1 MGGWGVPKSGRG
13 IYMLDTWNPGKFEH
27 PKDLDHPHEVKDNL
41 APSKVHYTCPT
52 WSWGVAG
59 WLLPEC
65 FNNYII
71 YQCMY
76 IYIYIHLLQHSSIH
90 PFHLQSNSHSTTPQA
105 TNIFNPLFDLPLT
118 MQPSNSRSPLLTEL
132 LEDNARLRWRPF
144 RSCRVLEKTGQSR
157 VMWPIICC
165 FVREISVV

>member
-13 IYMLDTWNPGKFEH
+13 IYMLDTWDPGIRTSKGFG
-27 PKDLDHPHEVKDNL
+27 PSRRVQHEAEEFQSATGCLFHTDGLYQNVSIAIFNVYICIRTS
-41 APSKVHYTCPT
+41 ASIPS
-52 WSWGVAG
+52 
-59 WLLPEC
+59 
-65 FNNYII
+65 
-71 YQCMY
+71 
-76 IYIYIHLLQHSSIH
+76 
-90 PFHLQSNSHSTTPQA
+90 FHLQSNSHSTTPQA
-105 TNIFNPLFDLPLT
+105 TNIFNPSFDLPLT

-165 FVREISVV
+165 FVGETSVV